1 MNIHNKHYD
10 LKLQKKKKL
19 YDFSLIPVIMSGFK
33 AYHRTPDEMDSHNPV
48 TIFKSIYLVIFR
60 NKLYYSCYSSKIE
73 ALDWSRKHGELRKQ
87 QNN

>member
-1 MNIHNKHYD
+1 
-10 LKLQKKKKL
+10 
-19 YDFSLIPVIMSGFK
+19 MSGFE

-48 TIFKSIYLVIFR
+48 TIFKSIYLVLFR
-60 NKLYYSCYSSKIE
+60 NKLYFSCYSSKIE